1 MKRKIDY
8 LRQILAHLGSTLVA
22 FSGGVDS
29 SLLLWMA
36 RDVLGPENV
45 VALTA
50 SGSLFPE
57 YEYKEAQI
65 FAKEL
70 GVRLLNIDFGVLSL
84 PQFVENPY
92 NRCYICKKELL
103 TICWAKASELG
114 MRQVVDGSNYD
125 DLDDFR
131 PGMKATQELKVKT
144 PLLEAQLTKRDI
156 RRWSKRLGLSVWDK
170 PASPCLATRFP
181 YGIPITVEGL
191 KKIEKSEKFLKQL
204 GLRVVRVR
212 VHHALARIEVGHRDL
227 AKVIAL
233 RGKIIRRLKRI
244 GFSCITL
251 DIEGYRSQI
260 LPEDTDDPEKKT
272 KKWY

>member
-1 MKRKIDY
+1 MKGKIDQ
-8 LRQILAHLGSTLVA
+8 LRQILARLGSVLVA

-36 RDVLGPENV
+36 RDVLGPDNV

-50 SGSLFPE
+50 TGSLFPE
-57 YEYKEAQI
+57 CEYKKARI

-70 GVRLLNIDFGVLSL
+70 EIRLVNIDFGVLSL
-84 PQFVENPY
+84 PKFAENPH

-114 MRQVVDGSNYD
+114 MRHVIDGSNYD
-125 DLDDFR
+125 DLNDFR
-131 PGMKATQELKVKT
+131 PGMKAAYELKVGT

-170 PASPCLATRFP
+170 PASACLATRFP
-181 YGIPITVEGL
+181 CGIPITVEGL
-191 KKIEKSEKFLKQL
+191 KRIEESEKFLKKL
-204 GLRVVRVR
+204 GLMAVRVR
-212 VHHALARIEVGHRDL
+212 VHHALARIEVEPRDL
-227 AKVIAL
+227 AKVITI
-233 RGKIIRRLKRI
+233 REKIIRRLKRL
-244 GFSCITL
+244 GFSYITL

-260 LPEDTDDPEKKT
+260 LPEKKR
-272 KKWY
+272 